1 MSDDAIKKIRI
12 IGAELVDRAD
22 RLQDLGRIIPEESR
36 KLRGFGE
43 YYDYVAGEYDRLSS
57 QGVEFNPY
65 DLPDLGEVERTLN
78 WDVPTRAQVTMTT
91 TVASGSQ
98 VSITE
103 PMLRYTHENPE
114 LNLPDNPP
122 ESFKL
127 FTATD
132 QLVEK
137 LNGIKNDLGITWKRA
152 WDSLTMGDLKSA
164 ATSARTAVDEIS
176 WKVPQDD
183 LAKLPWC
190 KYDDKGKPTR
200 ASKFAWILH
209 GEDLPEELNNE
220 PAQDPVWKILS
231 QNYEK
236 LNKYVHISEVQEGDI
251 TYLKTI
257 LAAIQECLEQYL
269 HQEMGRLK

>member
-1 MSDDAIKKIRI
+1 MSDDVIKKIRL
-12 IGAELVDRAD
+12 IGSDLVDKAD
-22 RLQDLGRIIPEESR
+22 KLQELGRIIPEECR
-36 KLRGFGE
+36 KLRAFGE
-43 YYDYVAGEYDRLSS
+43 YFHYVAGEYDQLS
-57 QGVEFNPY
+57 QRVEFSLC

-91 TVASGSQ
+91 TTASGSQ
-98 VSITE
+98 VQITE
-103 PMLRYTHENPE
+103 PMLSYAHEMPE
-114 LNLPDNPP
+114 LNLLANPP

-127 FTATD
+127 LTATD
-132 QLVEK
+132 ELVET
-137 LNGIKNDLGITWKRA
+137 LNGIKNSLGNTWKDA

-164 ATSARTAVDEIS
+164 ATNARTAVDEIS

-236 LNKYVHISEVQEGDI
+236 LNKYVHISTIQQAET

-257 LAAIQECLEQYL
+257 LNAIQECLDRYL
-269 HQEMGRLK
+269 HQGTKGLK